1 VTATSTYL
9 AVVQHKE
16 VAGLHDV
23 FCLKLMASNLSF
35 TRAQNVTAAAC
46 PLSRH
51 SFSIDYT
58 VYLHASY
65 QQQHHHPTHSQSG
78 QCCTISVLR
87 REPKFLV
94 PCERHPVSLPG
105 LHTVHSPTN
114 IFDFLCRIVPK
125 SFSAIPQVSHVFVSW
140 GWRSVRAAEDRHRN
154 RPVCC
159 RSVLQ
164 RIAKVQFRLVD
175 PASKSPDC
183 MGRACQHGAV
193 LMHFSTFTYR
203 FRTNQ

>member
-35 TRAQNVTAAAC
+35 TRAQNVTAAAAC

-65 QQQHHHPTHSQSG
+65 
-78 QCCTISVLR
+78 
-87 REPKFLV
+87 
-94 PCERHPVSLPG
+94 
-105 LHTVHSPTN
+105 
-114 IFDFLCRIVPK
+114 
-125 SFSAIPQVSHVFVSW
+125 
-140 GWRSVRAAEDRHRN
+140 
-154 RPVCC
+154 
-159 RSVLQ
+159 
-164 RIAKVQFRLVD
+164 
-175 PASKSPDC
+175 
-183 MGRACQHGAV
+183 
-193 LMHFSTFTYR
+193 
-203 FRTNQ
+203 